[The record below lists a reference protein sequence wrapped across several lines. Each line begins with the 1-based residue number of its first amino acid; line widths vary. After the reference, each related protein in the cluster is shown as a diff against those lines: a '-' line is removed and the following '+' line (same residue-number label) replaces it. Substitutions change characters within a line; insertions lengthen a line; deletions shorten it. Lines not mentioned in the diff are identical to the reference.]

1 MTAAGEAFVYTDDP
15 YERNAA
21 TEAVNRSLRNAL
33 KQKQHQNLRK
43 PVLTPTSPFARV
55 NLRRRA
61 TCSPLPAGYTR
72 CLSVPREV
80 WVRRIKLTIENRRIS
95 GVSQVVVRQK
105 VVIIVPKV
113 ITCRHVIVLLLIGPR
128 RLIQRMLP
136 FSEVQFRVSLVTHA
150 ILVEVGV
157 PEKSTVSNGIRV
169 SDWRDAVE
177 LTR

>member
-95 GVSQVVVRQK
+95 GVSQVVVRQE

-136 FSEVQFRVSLVTHA
+136 FSEVQFRMSLVTHA
-150 ILVEVGV
+150 ILIEIGV
-157 PEKSTVSNGIRV
+157 TKKSTVSKSV
-169 SDWRDAVE
+169 HVE
-177 LTR
+177 LSSSMRGLTR